1 MIALL
6 RLIPIWAFAVA
17 AALGVAGVQ
26 TWRLHT
32 VQSDFAQYT
41 AQIDA
46 DKLAAEQKA
55 RAVEQRRQ
63 ADIEQVRN
71 DAIAQKAKDDAAAQL
86 DRDDRD
92 RMRIENAKLLA
103 DRTALNS
110 RLAKRGKTINDLAD
124 LLAKLLD
131 QANGY
136 AGDLAAELDR
146 SRRAGFACERAYDSL
161 NKTDAK

>member
-6 RLIPIWAFAVA
+6 RIIPLWAFAIA
-17 AALGVAGVQ
+17 AALGLAGIQ

-32 VQSDFAQYT
+32 SQTDFAQYA

-46 DKLAAEQKA
+46 DKLAAEQKD
-55 RAVEQRRQ
+55 RAIEKQRQ
-63 ADIEQVRN
+63 TDIEKVKS
-71 DAIAQKAKDDAAAQL
+71 DAAAQKAIDDAAADA
-86 DRDDRD
+86 DRADRD
-92 RMRIENAKLLA
+92 RMRIENAKLLS
-103 DRTALNS
+103 DRAALNS

-136 AGDLAAELDR
+136 AGSLAAELDR

-161 NKTDAK
+161 NKDR